1 MFTGLIEEMGSVRSM
16 VRGSKS
22 VRLTVAANKVLSDV
36 KLGDSIAVNGTCLT
50 VVEFS
55 ASAFTADVMPET
67 VDRTSL
73 AGLKTGDKVNLERT
87 MAVGDRLG
95 GHIVTGH
102 IDGIGI
108 IQSKRRYDNALIID
122 IDAPEHVMKYI
133 VEKGSI
139 AIDGISLTVV
149 NHSDTAFTVSLIPH
163 TASITTLG
171 FKKEGDPVNLET
183 DILGKYVERFLKRD
197 EIKIASPKGI
207 TLDFLAEKGF

>member
-1 MFTGLIEEMGSVRSM
+1 
-16 VRGSKS
+16 
-22 VRLTVAANKVLSDV
+22 
-36 KLGDSIAVNGTCLT
+36 
-50 VVEFS
+50 
-55 ASAFTADVMPET
+55 
-67 VDRTSL
+67 VDRTAL

-102 IDGIGI
+102 VDGIGI
-108 IQSKRRYDNALIID
+108 IQSKRRYDNALIIE
-122 IDAPEHVMKYI
+122 INAPEQVMKYI

-149 NHSDTAFTVSLIPH
+149 NYSDTAFTVSLIPH

>member
-22 VRLTVAANKVLSDV
+22 VRLTVAAIKVLSDV

-50 VVEFS
+50 VVDFS

-67 VDRTSL
+67 VDRTAL

-102 IDGIGI
+102 VDGIGI
-108 IQSKRRYDNALIID
+108 IQSKRRYDNALIIE
-122 IDAPEHVMKYI
+122 INAPEQVMKYI

-149 NHSDTAFTVSLIPH
+149 NYSDTAFTVSLIPH